1 MAHLKKYLLIICIL
15 LIIGITAGCGSGN
28 ELTLKDDPDQPVELT
43 WYMIGPTP
51 EDLPQVLAAMNKYTK
66 EKINATI
73 KIVMFD
79 YGDYLNKMNVVASSG
94 EHFDICFLASWTFDM
109 RTNATRGTII
119 PLDDLLAKY
128 GKDTLKAVDQLFW
141 DGSKING
148 KHYAIPANK
157 EVATQ
162 DVYVFNEKYVVKYN
176 IDVNSIKKLSDL
188 EPYFA
193 KIHKDDP
200 GVYAT
205 GALDDYQ
212 PGTLDYLIDPR
223 IPGAI
228 RMDDSSCKIINQYQD
243 KDYLELV
250 NTFRDF
256 YVKGYLRPDIHTA
269 KQIKDFK
276 NGNQVVSI
284 LQTQPYADL
293 IWTRQYGWPVIVKPF
308 FEPPIIV
315 TSGAIGAMM
324 AISAASEHPARA
336 MKFLNLLNTDP
347 YLRNLVSYGIEGV
360 HYKKIGPTQINFDA
374 PRTKNYGIPAWSP
387 GNNFI
392 LYTVDKDPVDKWQ
405 AFQAF
410 NASGRKSPA
419 YGFVFDP
426 NPVKNEVAALKN
438 LAEEFGPSIER
449 GAVDPKI
456 AIPEFLA
463 RAQNAGMEKVFTEM
477 QQQVD
482 AWKKSR

>member
-1 MAHLKKYLLIICIL
+1 MSGINRLIVALLL
-15 LIIGITAGCGSGN
+15 LLTMTVLGGCGASDSPM
-28 ELTLKDDPDQPVELT
+28 LKDDPAQPVELT

-51 EDLPQVLAAMNKYTK
+51 EDLPQVVAEINKYTK
-66 EKINATI
+66 EKINATV

-94 EHFDICFLASWTFDM
+94 EHFDICFLASWSFDM

-119 PLDDLLAKY
+119 PLDELMAKY
-128 GKDTLKAVDQLFW
+128 GTETLKAVDPLFW
-141 DGSKING
+141 EGSKING

-176 IDVNSIKKLSDL
+176 IDVNGIKKLRDL

-193 KIHKDDP
+193 AIHKAEP
-200 GVYAT
+200 GVFGT

-212 PGTLDYLIDPR
+212 PGTLDYLIDPQM
-223 IPGAI
+223 PGAI
-228 RMDDSSCKIINQYQD
+228 RMDDASCTVINQYND
-243 KDYLELV
+243 HDYLELV
-250 NTFRDF
+250 NTYRDF
-256 YVKGYLRPDIHTA
+256 YLKGYLRPDIHTA

-293 IWTRQYGWPVIVKPF
+293 IWTRQYGWPVVVKPF

-347 YLRNLVSYGIEGV
+347 YLRNLVSYGVEGV
-360 HYKKIGPTQINFDA
+360 HYRKIGPTQISNDA
-374 PRTKNYGIPAWSP
+374 PRAKNYGIPAWSP

-392 LYTVDKDPVDKWQ
+392 LYTVEKDPPDKWQ

-410 NASGRKSPA
+410 NASGRKSPVF
-419 YGFVFDP
+419 GFVFDP
-426 NPVKNEVAALKN
+426 TALKNEIAAIKN

-449 GAVDPKI
+449 GAVDPKV
-456 AIPEFLA
+456 AIPQFLE
-463 RAQNAGMEKVFTEM
+463 RAKNAGMDKVLAEM
-477 QQQVD
+477 QRQVD
-482 AWKKSR
+482 AWKKTN